1 MREQTSVPTLEELEK
16 LIGRRVA
23 YLGHS
28 WHIIEV
34 LDDEMALVL
43 QADDD
48 SERILGNAHG
58 EPVRAL
64 PDVINLPVVDANSGG
79 INPEL
84 EQITVLE
91 EED

>member
-1 MREQTSVPTLEELEK
+1 MREHESVPTLEELEK
-16 LIGRRVA
+16 LIGRRIA
-23 YLGHS
+23 YLGHT

-48 SERILGNAHG
+48 SERILANSHG
-58 EPVRAL
+58 EPVRSL
-64 PDVINLPVVDANSGG
+64 PDVINLPVVDTKSGG

-84 EQITVLE
+84 KQITVLE